1 MRPPTF
7 FVQTENIGLP
17 GHRELTLIAP
27 GVTPPFFLSLCL
39 VFSANKVYYFSILAF
54 FLKE

>member
-39 VFSANKVYYFSILAF
+39 VFSASGILLFDPCLF
-54 FLKE
+54 F